1 MDMMSSPNYIV
12 WILNGTTA
20 YSTSE
25 VQTACTT
32 LQVSFSLRDLLIC
45 QNLFTEYWDDSDVP
59 YEFGDYHYSSDFS
72 TFIYADIPAIGAES
86 DSCSLFCE

>member
-1 MDMMSSPNYIV
+1 MVRLLIRQAKYK
-12 WILNGTTA
+12 LH
-20 YSTSE
+20 
-25 VQTACTT
+25 VQHFRF
-32 LQVSFSLRDLLIC
+32 SFSLRDLLIC

-86 DSCSLFCE
+86 DSCSLFCA